1 MSSKTHIKT
10 VYGHGEDGQL
20 INDTGAILP
29 VGVSADRFSP
39 YQMLLGALSYC
50 LYLTHVSLAEKMS
63 VEHTEVIIDVTGTK
77 RDAKVSTLEHV
88 MVDVVGKGV
97 TDQKKFERAF
107 EIATRYCSVFNT
119 ISQVAKIEWN
129 IRYE

>member
-39 YQMLLGALSYC
+39 YQMLVGALSYC
-50 LYLTHVSLAEKMS
+50 LYLTHV
-63 VEHTEVIIDVTGTK
+63 
-77 RDAKVSTLEHV
+77 
-88 MVDVVGKGV
+88 
-97 TDQKKFERAF
+97 
-107 EIATRYCSVFNT
+107 
-119 ISQVAKIEWN
+119 
-129 IRYE
+129 